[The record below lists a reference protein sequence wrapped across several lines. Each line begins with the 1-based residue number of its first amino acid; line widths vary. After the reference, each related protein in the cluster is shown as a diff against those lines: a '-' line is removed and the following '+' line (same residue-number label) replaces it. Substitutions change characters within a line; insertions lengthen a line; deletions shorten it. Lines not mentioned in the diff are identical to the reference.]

1 MINRKFMAVPML
13 LVFALVTIG
22 FAYAHWSETPLI
34 TGTVDTSELDW
45 ELWTPVTCLD
55 GPGINDYGADCDWYN
70 WQGDKDV
77 GGPTQLELIDT
88 DGDGDKDQLKVSLIN
103 VYPVY
108 FEAITFHVHNNG
120 EVPLEFIK
128 VVIDGNEYTSGT
140 PTVFLDLDGDGY
152 NDVKI
157 KYLDNIGAQ
166 LHPCDFLE
174 ISIWILILQE
184 APEGRSLTFTIQLI
198 AENWSP

>member
-1 MINRKFMAVPML
+1 MMNKKFVAVPML
-13 LVFALVTIG
+13 LVFALVATG
-22 FAYAHWSETPLI
+22 FAYAHWSETLYI
-34 TGTVDTSELDW
+34 SGTVDTSELDW
-45 ELWTPVTCLD
+45 EFWTPVTCLD
-55 GPGINDYGADCDWYN
+55 GPDTNDYGGDCSWNN
-70 WQGDKDV
+70 WQGNKDV
-77 GGPTQLELIDT
+77 GGPTLLELKDT
-88 DGDGDKDQLKVSLIN
+88 DGDGDNDKLEITLQN
-103 VYPVY
+103 VYPGY
-108 FEAITFHVHNNG
+108 FETITFHVHNNG

-128 VVIDGNEYTSGT
+128 VVIDGNEYNSGQ

-174 ISIWILILQE
+174 ISIWILVLQE
-184 APEGRSLTFTIQLI
+184 APEGQSLTFTIELV